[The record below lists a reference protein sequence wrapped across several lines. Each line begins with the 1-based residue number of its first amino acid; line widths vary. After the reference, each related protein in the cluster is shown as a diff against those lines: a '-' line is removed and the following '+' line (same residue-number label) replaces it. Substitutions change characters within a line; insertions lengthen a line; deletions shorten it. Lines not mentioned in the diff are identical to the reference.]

1 MKLFC
6 SWCRISL
13 SGIDHVSVN
22 PGSILNHQPFSFEPN
37 VSPIQSLTG
46 PVLATN
52 SMAMENHLSRGK
64 AGSQTGFGRGQFQKC
79 SAGSWQET
87 LGSTLCFQRW
97 AFWQCNS
104 CPWSSEHWAFC
115 SFVNE
120 EYLHIQNKNYSV
132 TSIIIPI
139 SKTAYKNCQWKL
151 LWCITQTESPT
162 CNSGTCGSSSAA
174 AESLAGVLTLLRT
187 SKK

>member
-22 PGSILNHQPFSFEPN
+22 PGSILNHQPLSFEPN

-64 AGSQTGFGRGQFQKC
+64 AGSQTEVLVG
-79 SAGSWQET
+79 GSFKNTVQEADRR
-87 LGSTLCFQRW
+87 LWEALWPCFQRW

-104 CPWSSEHWAFC
+104 CPWSSEHRAFC

-120 EYLHIQNKNYSV
+120 DYLHIQNKNYTVS
-132 TSIIIPI
+132 SIIIPI
-139 SKTAYKNCQWKL
+139 SKTAYS
-151 LWCITQTESPT
+151 E
-162 CNSGTCGSSSAA
+162 SSSGA
-174 AESLAGVLTLLRT
+174 SLRPKALHATQEPAVVHQLLQRVLQEF
-187 SKK
+187 

>member
-64 AGSQTGFGRGQFQKC
+64 AGSQTEVLVG
-79 SAGSWQET
+79 GSFKNAVQEADRRFWEV
-87 LGSTLCFQRW
+87 LC
-97 AFWQCNS
+97 AFKGG
-104 CPWSSEHWAFC
+104 HFD
-115 SFVNE
+115 
-120 EYLHIQNKNYSV
+120 SV
-132 TSIIIPI
+132 TV
-139 SKTAYKNCQWKL
+139 ALGALN
-151 LWCITQTESPT
+151 TEHF
-162 CNSGTCGSSSAA
+162 AA
-174 AESLAGVLTLLRT
+174 L
-187 SKK
+187 